1 MRAGV
6 LRLSTR
12 NSHTLLEITMLHK
25 FLLTILIGQIAFLGL
40 SNFVP
45 LVSAAQINT
54 DYLFGGNVTNVQKLS
69 EQSGLDLQDPR
80 ETVAKVVNVILG
92 FLGIIAVVLI
102 LIAGFLWMT
111 AAGSEEKISTAKK
124 LMSAGVIGLVIVLA
138 AFGIARFVIS
148 SMLSATGG
156 DSGGDVTTEGLRDS
170 GTGGQES
177 RTAADM
183 PSDEQSSGNRSLPMS
198 NNTDSAGQ
206 ALNGGNNVIRIDA
219 EEVIE

>member
-1 MRAGV
+1 MKQ
-6 LRLSTR
+6 R
-12 NSHTLLEITMLHK
+12 NITALL
-25 FLLTILIGQIAFLGL
+25 FGL
-40 SNFVP
+40 SAFFVFT
-45 LVSAAQINT
+45 VYVASAAEINT
-54 DYLFGGNVTNVQKLS
+54 NYLFGGNVTNVQRLS
-69 EQSGLDLQDPR
+69 EQSGLGLQDPR

-138 AFGIARFVIS
+138 AFGIARFVIRA
-148 SMLSATGG
+148 MIDATGASEETSTSQVNQNQTQTASN
-156 DSGGDVTTEGLRDS
+156 SGQNKQLNS
-170 GTGGQES
+170 
-177 RTAADM
+177 
-183 PSDEQSSGNRSLPMS
+183 QSSGNRSLPMS

>member
-1 MRAGV
+1 
-6 LRLSTR
+6 
-12 NSHTLLEITMLHK
+12 MLHK

-69 EQSGLDLQDPR
+69 EQSGLGLQDPR
-80 ETVAKVVNVILG
+80 ETAAKVVNVILG

-111 AAGSEEKISTAKK
+111 AAGSEEKIATAKK

-156 DSGGDVTTEGLRDS
+156 DSSGGGVAEA
-170 GTGGQES
+170 E
-177 RTAADM
+177 
-183 PSDEQSSGNRSLPMS
+183 N
-198 NNTDSAGQ
+198 SAGAARQ
-206 ALNGGNNVIRIDA
+206 KFDTVTRKVQLTENGLPNADEPAHDDTTLSEEKIFTNVDIEIISDA
-219 EEVIE
+219 SLY

>member
-1 MRAGV
+1 MKQ
-6 LRLSTR
+6 R
-12 NSHTLLEITMLHK
+12 NITALL
-25 FLLTILIGQIAFLGL
+25 FGL
-40 SNFVP
+40 SAFFVFT
-45 LVSAAQINT
+45 VYVASAAEINT
-54 DYLFGGNVTNVQKLS
+54 NYLFGGNVTNVQRLS
-69 EQSGLDLQDPR
+69 EQSGLGLQDPR

-111 AAGSEEKISTAKK
+111 AAGNEEKIATAKK

-138 AFGIARFVIS
+138 AFGIARFVIRA
-148 SMLSATGG
+148 MIDATGASEETSTSQVNQNQTQTASN
-156 DSGGDVTTEGLRDS
+156 SGQNKQLNS
-170 GTGGQES
+170 
-177 RTAADM
+177 
-183 PSDEQSSGNRSLPMS
+183 QSSGNRSLPMS

>member
-69 EQSGLDLQDPR
+69 EQSGLGLQDPR

-156 DSGGDVTTEGLRDS
+156 DSVVTEQPAPS
-170 GTGGQES
+170 EPKPPAQETPPLS
-177 RTAADM
+177 NE
-183 PSDEQSSGNRSLPMS
+183 EQPASLPQGGGTQGS
-198 NNTDSAGQ
+198 IITN
-206 ALNGGNNVIRIDA
+206 LNITVTQ
-219 EEVIE
+219 

>member
-1 MRAGV
+1 MTKYITK
-6 LRLSTR
+6 LRK
-12 NSHTLLEITMLHK
+12 ITMLHK

-40 SNFVP
+40 SSFIP
-45 LVSAAQINT
+45 FAFAAPVST
-54 DYLFGGNVTNVQKLS
+54 DYLFGGNVTNVQRLS
-69 EQSGLDLQDPR
+69 EQSGLGLQDPR

-156 DSGGDVTTEGLRDS
+156 DSVVTEEPMAPGESVRSPIPSAIPPLSRNAQSLADGLP
-170 GTGGQES
+170 E
-177 RTAADM
+177 
-183 PSDEQSSGNRSLPMS
+183 
-198 NNTDSAGQ
+198 
-206 ALNGGNNVIRIDA
+206 
-219 EEVIE
+219 EEVEGGGENLPEEKIFTNVDIEITSDASAF